1 MPSPLTAAAETLLVR
16 PVPPARTAFDQ
27 VVHIMSGLTS
37 ILTVL
42 LCLSA
47 LWLVVGLRRRAIA
60 IEAELASL
68 AKDLRPL
75 AERATAAA
83 EDVRAVTQ
91 KVDAIVGEVHQTASS
106 VGATVRATADLGRTV
121 VDAMR
126 GRRRDRG
133 GPDGDGGDR
142 AD

>member
-1 MPSPLTAAAETLLVR
+1 MPSPLAAAAETLLVR
-16 PVPPARTAFDQ
+16 PVPPVRTAFDQ
-27 VVHIMSGLTS
+27 VAHVTSGLTS
-37 ILTVL
+37 ILTLL

-47 LWLVVGLRRRAIA
+47 LWLILELRRRAGA

-106 VGATVRATADLGRTV
+106 VGATVRATADLGRSV

-126 GRRRDRG
+126 GRRKERDGEDR
-133 GPDGDGGDR
+133 DGGDR
-142 AD
+142 SA

>member
-1 MPSPLTAAAETLLVR
+1 MPSPLAAAAETLLVR
-16 PVPPARTAFDQ
+16 PVPPVRTAFDQ
-27 VVHIMSGLTS
+27 VVHVTSGLTS
-37 ILTVL
+37 ILTLL

-47 LWLVVGLRRRAIA
+47 LWLILELRRRAGA

-106 VGATVRATADLGRTV
+106 IGATVRATADLGRSV

-126 GRRRDRG
+126 GRRKERDGEDR
-133 GPDGDGGDR
+133 DGGDR
-142 AD
+142 SA

>member
-1 MPSPLTAAAETLLVR
+1 MPSPLAAAAETLLVR
-16 PVPPARTAFDQ
+16 PVPPVRTAFDQ
-27 VVHIMSGLTS
+27 VVHVTSGLTS
-37 ILTVL
+37 ILTLV

-47 LWLVVGLRRRAIA
+47 LWLILELRRRAGA

-106 VGATVRATADLGRTV
+106 VGATVRATADLGRSV

-126 GRRRDRG
+126 GRRKERDGEDR
-133 GPDGDGGDR
+133 DGGDR
-142 AD
+142 SA

>member
-1 MPSPLTAAAETLLVR
+1 MPSPLAAAAETLLVR
-16 PVPPARTAFDQ
+16 PVPPVRTAFDQ
-27 VVHIMSGLTS
+27 VVHVTSGLTS
-37 ILTVL
+37 ILTLL

-47 LWLVVGLRRRAIA
+47 LWLILELRRRAGA

-106 VGATVRATADLGRTV
+106 VGATVRATADLGRSV

-126 GRRRDRG
+126 GRRKERDGEGR
-133 GPDGDGGDR
+133 DGGDR
-142 AD
+142 SA

>member
-1 MPSPLTAAAETLLVR
+1 MPSPLAAAAETLLVR
-16 PVPPARTAFDQ
+16 PVPPVRTAFDQ
-27 VVHIMSGLTS
+27 VVHVTSGLTS
-37 ILTVL
+37 ILTLL

-47 LWLVVGLRRRAIA
+47 LWLILELRRRAGA

-91 KVDAIVGEVHQTASS
+91 KVDAIVGEMHQTASS
-106 VGATVRATADLGRTV
+106 VGATVRATADLGRSV

-126 GRRRDRG
+126 GRRKERDGEDR
-133 GPDGDGGDR
+133 DGGDR
-142 AD
+142 SA

>member
-1 MPSPLTAAAETLLVR
+1 MPSPLAAAAETLLVR
-16 PVPPARTAFDQ
+16 PVPPVRTAFDQ
-27 VVHIMSGLTS
+27 LVHVTSGLTS
-37 ILTVL
+37 ILTLL

-47 LWLVVGLRRRAIA
+47 LWLILELRRRAGA

-106 VGATVRATADLGRTV
+106 VGATVRATADLGRSV

-126 GRRRDRG
+126 GRRKERDGEDR
-133 GPDGDGGDR
+133 DGGDR
-142 AD
+142 SA

>member
-1 MPSPLTAAAETLLVR
+1 MPPTLATAAETLLVR
-16 PVPPARTAFDQ
+16 PVPPVRTAFDQ
-27 VVHIMSGLTS
+27 IVHVTSGLTS
-37 ILTVL
+37 ILTLL
-42 LCLSA
+42 LCLAA
-47 LWLVVGLRRRAIA
+47 LWLVVELRRRAIA

-68 AKDLRPL
+68 AQDLRPL

-91 KVDAIVGEVHQTASS
+91 KVDAIVGEVQQTASS

-126 GRRRDRG
+126 GRRRG
-133 GPDGDGGDR
+133 ADGDGGDR
-142 AD
+142 PA

>member
-1 MPSPLTAAAETLLVR
+1 MPSPLAAAAETLLVR
-16 PVPPARTAFDQ
+16 PVPPVRTAFDQ
-27 VVHIMSGLTS
+27 VVHVTSGLTS
-37 ILTVL
+37 ILTLL

-47 LWLVVGLRRRAIA
+47 LWLILELRRRAGA

-83 EDVRAVTQ
+83 EDVQAVTQ

-106 VGATVRATADLGRTV
+106 VGATVRATADLGRSV

-126 GRRRDRG
+126 GRRKERDGEDR
-133 GPDGDGGDR
+133 DGGDR
-142 AD
+142 SA